1 MNKIIG
7 YEIVFYL
14 NFHSRLVTADKHHN
28 INFKMLDDTGLGA
41 LDGVLGTFSNEGAYQ
56 IAAAAPDSDEG
67 FS

>member
-1 MNKIIG
+1 MKL
-7 YEIVFYL
+7 VTKSLRFL
-14 NFHSRLVTADKHHN
+14 LKFHSRLVTADKHHN

-67 FS
+67 FP